1 MSILPLFWRPI
12 DHKLKYQVE
21 KLVAIAETGFMAE
34 DDPLRWITSSRKI
47 KAYFLTFENDR

>member
-34 DDPLRWITSSRKI
+34 DDPLRWITSSRK
-47 KAYFLTFENDR
+47 N

>member
-1 MSILPLFWRPI
+1 MSILSLFWRPI

-34 DDPLRWITSSRKI
+34 DDPLRLKTVLRKN
-47 KAYFLTFENDR
+47 KANYF